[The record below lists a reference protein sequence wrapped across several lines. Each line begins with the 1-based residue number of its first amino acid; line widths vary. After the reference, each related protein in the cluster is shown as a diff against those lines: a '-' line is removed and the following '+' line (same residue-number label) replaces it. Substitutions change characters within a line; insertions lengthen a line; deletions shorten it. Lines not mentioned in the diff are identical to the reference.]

1 MKPLSGL
8 KVLDFTQRLPGPLGG
23 HLLALLGAD
32 VTKIED
38 QKYQDAFLQT
48 EQTGLIGNFQDWYH
62 ELNKEKKLTRLNFD
76 ASDIKSQISQL
87 LSDADIIL
95 TGMPQKLA
103 MKLGLNH
110 ASLNQIKR
118 PLVVL
123 EVGASKDNQGSMHD
137 LNALAEA
144 GFLQLHVTDNSPS
157 PLAPPFL
164 PVAGISFG
172 QQIALTALAFHRQA
186 QQEKKPIISKVYLY
200 DEIIKVMG
208 PLWSSNLRGQKQTK
222 FLHNGAYPCYALYRN
237 KDGDWLAV
245 AAVEEKFW
253 REFVN
258 ILNLPLSAEDRFST
272 SQKTFQHV
280 VQAIQALSTAE
291 LEGLL
296 ASKEI
301 CVSLIKTTS

>member
-1 MKPLSGL
+1 MAGY
-8 KVLDFTQRLPGPLGG
+8 
-23 HLLALLGAD
+23 LLALLGAE
-32 VTKIED
+32 VLKIED
-38 QKYQDAFLQT
+38 ETHQDAFLQT
-48 EQTGLIGNFQDWYH
+48 EQTGLLGNFQDWYL
-62 ELNKEKKLTRLNFD
+62 EMNKDKKLTRLNFHD
-76 ASDIKSQISQL
+76 REIKSQITRL

-95 TGMPQKLA
+95 TGMPQKLSL
-103 MKLGLNH
+103 KLGLDP
-110 ASLNQIKR
+110 ASLVQINR

-137 LNALAEA
+137 LNALAAA
-144 GFLQLHVTDNSPS
+144 GFLQLHVAEDSPS

-172 QQIALTALAFHRQA
+172 QQIALTALALHRQA
-186 QQEKKPIISKVYLY
+186 QQEKKPIISQVYLF
-200 DEIIKVMG
+200 DEIKKVMG
-208 PLWSSNLRGQKQTK
+208 PLWSSKLRQQKQTK

-258 ILNLPLSAEDRFST
+258 ILKLPLSADDRFST
-272 SQKTFQHV
+272 SSTTFQHV

-301 CVSLIKTTS
+301 CVSLIKTTR

>member
-32 VTKIED
+32 VIKVED

-87 LSDADIIL
+87 MSDADIIL

-103 MKLGLNH
+103 IKLGLDH
-110 ASLNQIKR
+110 AGLKQINR
-118 PLVVL
+118 ALVVL